1 MLGLFG
7 EWNAG
12 SFDDANI
19 VLELVPNLVEQSPV
33 FLTQGRL
40 IKQVGAVAE
49 SLGQGRSSPPATDFF
64 VIAGKQNF
72 WDGNAAK
79 FRRAGEMWIVE

>member
-19 VLELVPNLVEQSPV
+19 VLELVPNLAEQSPV

-40 IKQVGAVAE
+40 IKQVGTVAE
-49 SLGQGRSSPPATDFF
+49 RLRQGRTSPPATNFF
-64 VIAGKQNF
+64 VVAG
-72 WDGNAAK
+72 
-79 FRRAGEMWIVE
+79 